1 MTATTT
7 DTLYDVLGIGNAI
20 VDVLA
25 HAKDQFINEL
35 EIVKGSMTLIDEQTA
50 ETVYGRMAPG
60 IECSGGSAANTI
72 AALASLGGSGAYVGK
87 VKDDQLG
94 QVFHHDITALGI
106 AFNTTANTVGASTAR
121 CMIHVTPDAQRTM
134 QTYLGACVD
143 LGPDDIDDDMI
154 ANAKVTYMEGYLWDP
169 ENAKQAFLKAARI
182 AKAAGRMVSLSL
194 SDPFCV
200 GRHRVEFLNLVEQHV
215 DILFA
220 NEEEIMSLYQVE
232 SFDQAMQEV
241 RAHCAIAA
249 LTRSEKG
256 SVVVAGDEVHIVDA
270 EPVEKVVDTT
280 GAGDAYAAGFLFG
293 VTKDQPLDICARL
306 GGICA
311 AEIISHVGARPD
323 ASLAEL
329 VTGILKENS
338 K

>member
-1 MTATTT
+1 MTVTTT

-25 HAKDQFINEL
+25 HAEDQFINEL
-35 EIVKGSMTLIDEQTA
+35 DIVKGSMTLIDEMTA
-50 ETVYGRMAPG
+50 EHVYSRMAPG

-72 AALASLGGSGAYVGK
+72 AALASLGGAGAYVGK
-87 VKDDQLG
+87 VRDDQLG
-94 QVFHHDITALGI
+94 QVFRHDISALGI
-106 AFNTTANTVGASTAR
+106 AFKTAANTDGASTAR

-143 LGPDDIDDDMI
+143 LGPDDIDEDMVASARVI
-154 ANAKVTYMEGYLWDP
+154 YMEGYLWDP
-169 ENAKQAFLKAARI
+169 ENAKRAFRKAAR
-182 AKAAGRMVSLSL
+182 AAAAAGRMVSLSL

-200 GRHRVEFLNLVEQHV
+200 GRHRAEFLDLVENHV
-215 DILFA
+215 DVLFA

-256 SVVVAGDEVHIVDA
+256 SVVVAGDEVHVVDA
-270 EPVEKVVDTT
+270 EPVATIADTT
-280 GAGDAYAAGFLFG
+280 GAGDAYAAGFLYG
-293 VTKDQPLDICARL
+293 LTRDQPLDVCARL

-323 ASLAEL
+323 VSLAER
-329 VTGILKENS
+329 VAGILKENS
-338 K
+338 